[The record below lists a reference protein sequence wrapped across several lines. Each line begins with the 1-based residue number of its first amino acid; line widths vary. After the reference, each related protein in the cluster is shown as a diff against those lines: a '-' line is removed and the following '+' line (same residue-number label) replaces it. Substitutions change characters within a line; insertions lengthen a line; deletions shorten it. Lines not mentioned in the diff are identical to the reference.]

1 MITFAPRTIILLMVL
16 AVTYL
21 STGLRADDPK
31 GQKTEAET
39 GVASDSQVIDDPGA
53 SAGKAVSNGHAWQ
66 PISEVAVPTDGGDVF
81 TVSARQVRLAGLGQ
95 E

>member
-1 MITFAPRTIILLMVL
+1 MIRRHLLLPVALLGAAMAL
-16 AVTYL
+16 CTTP
-21 STGLRADDPK
+21 SRADDPK
-31 GQKTEAET
+31 GQKFEAET

-66 PISEVAVPTDGGDVF
+66 PISEVAVPTHGGDVF
-81 TVSARQVRLAGLGQ
+81 TVSARQGRLAGSGQ